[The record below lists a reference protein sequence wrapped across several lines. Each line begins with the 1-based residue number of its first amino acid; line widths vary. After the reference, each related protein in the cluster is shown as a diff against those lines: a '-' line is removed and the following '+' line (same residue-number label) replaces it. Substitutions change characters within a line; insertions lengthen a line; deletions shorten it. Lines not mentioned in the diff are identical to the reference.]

1 MFNEIMVSLYL
12 YQLLSLTDY
21 PSQDMPWREEVGWG
35 LVMTVVVSA
44 IINFIKFLY
53 MVIRTTRLI
62 CKRKKLERQKKY
74 LEEKK
79 NAEA

>member
-1 MFNEIMVSLYL
+1 MVSLYL

-21 PSQDMPWREEVGWG
+21 PSQDMPWREEMGWG

-44 IINFIKFLY
+44 IINFVKFLY
-53 MVIRTTRLI
+53 LVISTTRLV
-62 CKRKKLERQKKY
+62 CNRKKVEKHKKY

-79 NAEA
+79 NTEA